1 MSATVMT
8 QRIAEASPRL
18 KARIA
23 GFFYLLNA
31 GTAFAFFV
39 RGKLVVSGDAAATAT
54 NILAHER
61 LFRMA
66 LAADLIGV
74 ASYVVVTALLYDL
87 FKPVNRNLSLLAA
100 FFSLVGCAV
109 QVFACVF
116 HLASLIVLGG
126 APYLSVFKVEQ
137 LQAMALMFLKLHGQ
151 GFNIAIVFFGFYC
164 LLIGYL
170 ILRSTFLP
178 QIIGVLMALGGLA
191 YVTNN
196 LANFLSLPLPMYLSH
211 SVPAL
216 GGLGEGSL
224 MLWLL
229 LAGVNAQRWKAQAGA
244 AGDGRSQRAGE
255 GRQGG

>member
-1 MSATVMT
+1 MT

-137 LQAMALMFLKLHGQ
+137 LQAMALMFLNCMVRASTSPSCFSGS
-151 GFNIAIVFFGFYC
+151 IA
-164 LLIGYL
+164 
-170 ILRSTFLP
+170 S
-178 QIIGVLMALGGLA
+178 
-191 YVTNN
+191 
-196 LANFLSLPLPMYLSH
+196 LSATSF
-211 SVPAL
+211 
-216 GGLGEGSL
+216 
-224 MLWLL
+224 
-229 LAGVNAQRWKAQAGA
+229 
-244 AGDGRSQRAGE
+244 
-255 GRQGG
+255 

>member
-1 MSATVMT
+1 MSAAVMME
-8 QRIAEASPRL
+8 RIAEASPRFR
-18 KARIA
+18 ARMA
-23 GFFYLLNA
+23 GVFYLLNG

-39 RGKLVVSGDAAATAT
+39 RGQLVVSGDAAATAT
-54 NILAHER
+54 NILAHEP

-87 FKPVNRNLSLLAA
+87 FKPVNSTLSLLAA

-109 QVFACVF
+109 QVVACVF
-116 HLASLIVLGG
+116 HLASLVVLGG
-126 APYLSVFKVEQ
+126 AQYLSVFKTEQ

-151 GFNIAIVFFGFYC
+151 GFDVAIVFFGLYC

-170 ILRSTFLP
+170 IFKSTFLP
-178 QIIGVLMALGGLA
+178 RTIGVLMALGGLG

-196 LANFLSLPLPMYLSH
+196 LANFLALPVPMLVSH
-211 SVPAL
+211 LVPAI

-224 MLWLL
+224 ILWLL
-229 LAGVNAQRWKAQAGA
+229 FFGVNPQRWKEQAGA
-244 AGDGRSQRAGE
+244 AGELR
-255 GRQGG
+255 